1 MPVWERGRIMKLD
14 LNCKALRNDGVNI
27 SFNMGLEMALF
38 ILEMAEGLSSEERK
52 CLIDD
57 LKKNLA
63 QSKGC

>member
-1 MPVWERGRIMKLD
+1 MPAWERGRMMKLD

-38 ILEMAEGLSSEERK
+38 VLEMAEGLSSEERK
-52 CLIDD
+52 CLIND

>member
-1 MPVWERGRIMKLD
+1 MKLD

-38 ILEMAEGLSSEERK
+38 VLEMAEGLSSEERK
-52 CLIDD
+52 CLIND

>member
-1 MPVWERGRIMKLD
+1 
-14 LNCKALRNDGVNI
+14 LRDDRVNI

-38 ILEMAEGLSSEERK
+38 ILEMAEGLSSKERK

-63 QSKGC
+63 QSKKC